1 MVKHCAAIH
10 RQGENKIMAKQTED
24 YLSLKPL
31 AERFREAANRIT
43 DEELDY
49 IIQSKIKEQID
60 EQIDF
65 SSFRTAIEEVI
76 ENWFEDNDNCN
87 FILDTL
93 RESVKRRLG

>member
-1 MVKHCAAIH
+1 MT
-10 RQGENKIMAKQTED
+10 KQTED

-31 AERFREAANRIT
+31 AERFQEAANRIT

-49 IIQSKIKEQID
+49 IIRSKIKEQID

-65 SSFRTAIEEVI
+65 SSFGTAIEEVI

>member
-1 MVKHCAAIH
+1 M
-10 RQGENKIMAKQTED
+10 RRQTED

-31 AERFREAANRIT
+31 AERFQEAANRIT

-49 IIQSKIKEQID
+49 IIRSKIKEQIE

-65 SSFRTAIEEVI
+65 SLFGTAIEEVI

>member
-1 MVKHCAAIH
+1 MK
-10 RQGENKIMAKQTED
+10 RQTED

-31 AERFREAANRIT
+31 AERFQEAANRIT

-49 IIQSKIKEQID
+49 IIRSKIE

-65 SSFRTAIEEVI
+65 SSFGTAIEETI
-76 ENWFEDNDNCN
+76 ENWFEDNENCN
-87 FILDTL
+87 FVLDTL

>member
-1 MVKHCAAIH
+1 MT
-10 RQGENKIMAKQTED
+10 KQTED

-31 AERFREAANRIT
+31 AERFQEAVNRIT

-49 IIQSKIKEQID
+49 IIRSKIKEQIE

-65 SSFRTAIEEVI
+65 SSFGTAIEEAI
-76 ENWFEDNDNCN
+76 ENWFEDNENCN
-87 FILDTL
+87 FVLDTL